1 MSKPV
6 IKILAISNVYCRLM
20 HFEKQGDIEL
30 GHYHNH
36 DHGTLVSSGSV
47 LVEML
52 SDTEASVVSSKV
64 FKAPSFVFIAKDKKH
79 RLTSLED
86 NTVCV
91 CIHAIR
97 DVEGSI
103 LSPEFM
109 VDERIY
115 EPHLHTTGKEN
126 FFSYVESRLHGPGE
140 PFTTKKP
147 KE

>member
-1 MSKPV
+1 MSNPV

-47 LVEML
+47 RVDML
-52 SDTEASVVSSKV
+52 SDVDGSTVSSKV
-64 FKAPSFVFIAKDKKH
+64 FQSPSFIFIAKNKRH

-97 DVEGSI
+97 DIEGSI
-103 LSPEFM
+103 LSPDFM

-115 EPHLHTTGKEN
+115 EPHLHTPGKEN
-126 FFSYVESRLHGPGE
+126 FFSYVESVLHSPVE
-140 PFTTKKP
+140 PFTVKKP